1 MIWKSIKVLVINLA
15 VKWISFDMEMEFG
28 IGVIEINV
36 AWSLDNDVKKVDDI
50 LEEND
55 RTGSILQDET
65 TEIKKE
71 EGNQDDI

>member
-1 MIWKSIKVLVINLA
+1 MLWKSIKVLVINLA
-15 VKWISFDMEMEFG
+15 VKWISFG

-36 AWSLDNDVKKVDDI
+36 VWSLDNDAEKVEDI
-50 LEEND
+50 LEENE